1 MIKLHSAIIGD
12 IMKILVCGGAGY
24 IGSHIVRE
32 LLNKNYEVAVLDNFS
47 TGHIGSVPKAAIIET
62 GDIRDKNFLK
72 DVFEKHQFDCVMH
85 FCANSQVG
93 ESMERPIKYYNN
105 NVYGTLC
112 LLETMVEF
120 KVKNFIFSSTAAVYG
135 EPEELP
141 ITEAT
146 TKKPTNT
153 YGETK
158 LAVEKML
165 KWIGEAHGLSYM
177 IFRYFNASGAYPSGE
192 IGEDH
197 TPESHLIP
205 LILQT
210 ALGQRE
216 KISIFGDDYK
226 TVDGTCVRDY
236 IHVMDIAA
244 AHILGMEK
252 LFQGGQSDVF
262 NLGNGNGFSVKE
274 VIERVK
280 SITGKEFEVEMAGR
294 RPGDPAMLIAS
305 SAKARNQLGWT
316 PAYADLDTIIK
327 TAWEWHRIHPHG
339 YEK

>member
-1 MIKLHSAIIGD
+1 
-12 IMKILVCGGAGY
+12 MKVLVCGGAGY

-32 LLNKNYEVAVLDNFS
+32 LLNKNYEVVVLDNFS
-47 TGHIGSVPKAAIIET
+47 TGHIGSVPKAVIIET

-72 DVFEKHQFDCVMH
+72 EVFQKHQFDCVMH

-120 KVKNFIFSSTAAVYG
+120 KVKNFIFSSTASVYG
-135 EPEELP
+135 EPQELP
-141 ITEAT
+141 ITEKT

-165 KWIGEAHGLSYM
+165 KWIGDAHGLSYM

-210 ALGQRE
+210 ALEQRE

-226 TVDGTCVRDY
+226 TNDGTCVRDY

-252 LFQGGQSDVF
+252 LLQGGQSDVF

-274 VIERVK
+274 VIERVI
-280 SITGKEFEVEMAGR
+280 SITGKEFKIEMAGR
-294 RPGDPAMLIAS
+294 RPGDPAVLIAS
-305 SAKARNQLGWT
+305 SQKAQSRLGWT
-316 PAYADLDTIIK
+316 PAYSDLDTIIK